1 MANYYKGSFVN
12 TQVDYTDN
20 SPNEQTFYLKITDT
34 TQNDGSEVTLEMA
47 DAPIVLQT
55 VDNSED
61 KFTTVKSK
69 SCTIRVFTDDI
80 VNVMTFAGGGDTQ
93 YKVEVAVNSESDII
107 YSGWLSLSDLGQ
119 TFQPD
124 PNVLQLTATDGIAF
138 LQSVPLSDNEGRYLQ
153 GPHPLI
159 KYIAQMFILAQ
170 NRNLL

>member
-1 MANYYKGSFVN
+1 MGSFVN

-69 SCTIRVFTDDI
+69 SCTIRV
-80 VNVMTFAGGGDTQ
+80 
-93 YKVEVAVNSESDII
+93 
-107 YSGWLSLSDLGQ
+107 
-119 TFQPD
+119 
-124 PNVLQLTATDGIAF
+124 
-138 LQSVPLSDNEGRYLQ
+138 
-153 GPHPLI
+153 
-159 KYIAQMFILAQ
+159 
-170 NRNLL
+170 